1 MRALL
6 STDNKAG
13 LVPFA
18 TELHQLGWELV
29 ATGRTQQELER
40 AGLPT
45 TSVADLTGWPEM
57 LGGRVKTLHPRI
69 HGGILARRG
78 HSEDEQDVAAHNLPL
93 FDMVVVNLYPFVE
106 LLQQPDLTTEARIEA
121 IDIGGVAL
129 LRAAAKNH
137 EHVLVVS
144 QPEQYPSVLAALR
157 SAGGPSA
164 PYRHDL
170 ALAAFRQTASYD
182 AAIAAWLGDGAAEQ
196 FPDRLTLPLEKSQS
210 LRYGENPHQKAAFY
224 RLLGADDGRPSLAGA
239 EQLNGREVSFNNLLD
254 LQAAFDAASDFAA
267 PTVVIVK
274 HTNPCGLAS
283 HQDVVEAYRRAHAG
297 DPVAA
302 YGGIIGCNRAIDE
315 ATAREIRPLNYDAI
329 IAPDYEPTALA
340 ILQRKKQGQMVI
352 LRTPGPWKPS
362 APVAGVYSLS
372 KLDVKR
378 VAGGLLLQTPDVLV
392 DEQIT
397 LTPVTKREPTL
408 EEITDLLFAFRAC
421 KHVKSNCVVLARRL
435 SVVGIGAGQQSRVL
449 AAEIAVKQAEDR
461 AKGAVMA
468 TDGFF
473 PFPDGVEVG
482 IRAGVTAI
490 IHPGGS
496 IRDAQSVEVCDRH
509 GVAML
514 TTGGL
519 RHFRH

>member
-1 MRALL
+1 
-6 STDNKAG
+6 
-13 LVPFA
+13 V
-18 TELHQLGWELV
+18 
-29 ATGRTQQELER
+29 
-40 AGLPT
+40 
-45 TSVADLTGWPEM
+45 TSVADLTGSPEM

-78 HSEDEQDVAAHNLPL
+78 NNDDERDVAAHHLPL

-106 LLQQPDLTTEARIEA
+106 LLKQPDLTPAARIEA

-129 LRAAAKNH
+129 LRAAAKNF

-144 QPEQYPSVLAALR
+144 QPEQYAAVLEAL
-157 SAGGPSA
+157 AEEGGA
-164 PYRHDL
+164 NVAFRRDL
-170 ALAAFRQTASYD
+170 ALATFRLTAAYD
-182 AAIAAWLGDGAAEQ
+182 AAIAAWLGEGGTEQ
-196 FPDRLTLPLEKSQS
+196 FPDRLTLPLEKVQN
-210 LRYGENPHQKAAFY
+210 LRYGENPHQQAAFY
-224 RLLGADDGRPSLAGA
+224 RLLGPSGGRPSLAGA

-329 IAPDYEPTALA
+329 IAPDYEPAALA

-352 LRTPGPWKPS
+352 LRAAGQWKPATPGS
-362 APVAGVYSLS
+362 GAQGLAN
-372 KLDVKR
+372 LDMKR
-378 VAGGLLLQTPDVLV
+378 VSGGLLLQTPDTLM

-421 KHVKSNCVVLARRL
+421 KHVKSNCVVLARHL
-435 SVVGIGAGQQSRVL
+435 TVVGIGAGQQSRVL
-449 AAEIAVKQAEDR
+449 AAKIAVERAEDR
-461 AKGAVMA
+461 AKAAVMA